1 MELKSTK
8 IQSFGA
14 LLAPGSLPQI
24 QLSSVIKEL
33 LASLR
38 LDGFEVRLARRA
50 HFSMLH
56 ARRILAGL
64 SGWESVMAVREK
76 CDEKSGSHW
85 CGCADVSTPNRGF

>member
-1 MELKSTK
+1 LELKSTK

-33 LASLR
+33 LALAP
-38 LDGFEVRLARRA
+38 DGFEVRLARGA

-64 SGWESVMAVREK
+64 RV
-76 CDEKSGSHW
+76 GSL
-85 CGCADVSTPNRGF
+85 